1 MHLVQTMRLFIYD
14 LSIKGSLYVYCIL
27 YICSILEIQVPRMF
41 RYISF
46 SAIQANF
53 IAQIT
58 KLFRQGFSKTFIL
71 LLFKSRV

>member
-46 SAIQANF
+46 SAIKANF
-53 IAQIT
+53 IAQMT
-58 KLFRQGFSKTFIL
+58 KLFKHRFSKNL
-71 LLFKSRV
+71 VLDKSKV